1 MKRPRRIKIVVGTRG
16 SQLALTQTQLVVQGL
31 EARWAD
37 LKFEVKVIKTRGDD
51 SKTAI
56 TDIRAGRKGL
66 FTGEI
71 ERTLVTDNIDL
82 AVHSAKDLP
91 SNLAPGT
98 EIAAVLPRAIV
109 DDVLVAT
116 TQCDLNSLAADGIVA
131 TGSVRRKHQ
140 LRWKRP
146 DLEIVDLRGNVPT
159 RLRKLATDR
168 WHGMILAQA
177 EYGAAIDK
185 SVFPGCQGGPLVHVM
200 AGKAVCFQEALQ
212 PGFKQYAAQIV
223 SNAKALAASLAEAGY
238 RMISGGTDTHLM
250 LVDVFSKGMFGSEAE
265 KALGLAGI
273 TVNKNAIP
281 FDTNPPLKPSGIRL
295 GTPALTTRGMKEAE
309 MKQIAG
315 WIAAGLEQR
324 NDAAALKKIRAEV
337 FELCERF
344 PLYPERRRVH
354 EPETLHA

>member
-16 SQLALTQTQLVVQGL
+16 SELALTQTQLVVQGL
-31 EARWAD
+31 QTRWAD

-56 TDIRAGRKGL
+56 PDIRAGRKGL

-71 ERTLVTDNIDL
+71 ERALVTDDIDL

-91 SNLAPGT
+91 STLAPRT

-116 TQCDLNSLAADGIVA
+116 AQCDLNSLATDGIVA

-168 WHGMILAQA
+168 WHAIILA
-177 EYGAAIDK
+177 
-185 SVFPGCQGGPLVHVM
+185 H
-200 AGKAVCFQEALQ
+200 
-212 PGFKQYAAQIV
+212 
-223 SNAKALAASLAEAGY
+223 
-238 RMISGGTDTHLM
+238 
-250 LVDVFSKGMFGSEAE
+250 
-265 KALGLAGI
+265 
-273 TVNKNAIP
+273 
-281 FDTNPPLKPSGIRL
+281 
-295 GTPALTTRGMKEAE
+295 
-309 MKQIAG
+309 
-315 WIAAGLEQR
+315 AGLERLGLNSGEGQINFEGSEFSIAR
-324 NDAAALKKIRAEV
+324 LSREIFLPAGGQGVIAMQIRSGDEQLREIVDAINDFDTRLALRAEREFLRLLNADCNQPVGVLAVVDGTIMKIRGQIFALEATTPREGFVQGPSEDAEKLAAQLLEKV
-337 FELCERF
+337 NGE
-344 PLYPERRRVH
+344 
-354 EPETLHA
+354 

>member
-16 SQLALTQTQLVVQGL
+16 SELALTQSQLVVEGL
-31 EARWAD
+31 QARWAD

-56 TDIRAGRKGL
+56 PDIRAGRKGL

-71 ERTLVTDNIDL
+71 ERALITDDVDL

-91 SNLAPGT
+91 STLAPET

-146 DLEIVDLRGNVPT
+146 DLEIVDLHGNVPT

-168 WHGMILAQA
+168 WHAIILA
-177 EYGAAIDK
+177 
-185 SVFPGCQGGPLVHVM
+185 H
-200 AGKAVCFQEALQ
+200 
-212 PGFKQYAAQIV
+212 
-223 SNAKALAASLAEAGY
+223 
-238 RMISGGTDTHLM
+238 
-250 LVDVFSKGMFGSEAE
+250 
-265 KALGLAGI
+265 
-273 TVNKNAIP
+273 
-281 FDTNPPLKPSGIRL
+281 
-295 GTPALTTRGMKEAE
+295 
-309 MKQIAG
+309 
-315 WIAAGLEQR
+315 AGLERLGLNPNRARVEFEKSEFFTALLPREVFVPAGGQGVIAMQIR
-324 NDAAALKKIRAEV
+324 SDDEQLREIVDAINDFDTRLAVRAEREFLRLLDADCNQPVGVLAVIDGAIMKIHGQIFALGATTPREGLVQGPSEDAEKLAAQLLKKINAQ
-337 FELCERF
+337 
-344 PLYPERRRVH
+344 
-354 EPETLHA
+354 